1 MTAVDAWRAA
11 DPLARTAW
19 ITSTPQHFHDGSKG
33 VGPLNGSQVNCSA
46 EPNVW
51 MHGAAR
57 RAEPNALGMLP
68 PAARAL
74 CGSPLREPAALRDCA
89 RPAAL
94 HDWRNRM
101 SAPLLAAHSM
111 PVVPLTAALGVRGE
125 LHPGGS
131 DCTHWCHASEASL
144 HMAGAALNLLKGL

>member
-1 MTAVDAWRAA
+1 MIIILESCNFRYKV
-11 DPLARTAW
+11 
-19 ITSTPQHFHDGSKG
+19 
-33 VGPLNGSQVNCSA
+33 NGSTMDVSMQPRG
-46 EPNVW
+46 E
-51 MHGAAR
+51 AR
-57 RAEPNALGMLP
+57 GVLP

-74 CGSPLREPAALRDCA
+74 CALPLREPAALRDCA

>member
-1 MTAVDAWRAA
+1 MSPVLYPSNLKRTGE
-11 DPLARTAW
+11 PHSAR
-19 ITSTPQHFHDGSKG
+19 
-33 VGPLNGSQVNCSA
+33 
-46 EPNVW
+46 
-51 MHGAAR
+51 M
-57 RAEPNALGMLP
+57 MP

-101 SAPLLAAHSM
+101 VAPLLAAHRM
-111 PVVPLTAALGVRGE
+111 PVVPLTAALGARGE